1 MVDGLDGCDWHRD
14 RVQKLEAEVVSLRG
28 NNKRLKAA
36 EASWAEVEA
45 RAAAHAGVEEA
56 LRYQLSHLQNAV
68 KVCFCLAL
76 SSWTMLGEMLLA
88 TLAYGIRN
96 SVSCLSA
103 NSEWGS
109 SRVLQCCVKTS

>member
-1 MVDGLDGCDWHRD
+1 VYRE

-36 EASWAEVEA
+36 EASWAEAEA

-68 KVCFCLAL
+68 KVYIHLA
-76 SSWTMLGEMLLA
+76 SSSRTVFSEMLLA
-88 TLAYGIRN
+88 TLAYGMCD
-96 SVSCLSA
+96 SVSWLSA
-103 NSEWGS
+103 NSVWGCS
-109 SRVLQCCVKTS
+109 